1 MYQFVVDRNSKAS
14 IQRFFLE
21 GFSALGRK
29 DLPPHPFTLPFDW
42 AANPFSDRNWMFQ
55 LHGWRMLDAFFNRM
69 EPEDIAFIGE
79 VMSDWWR
86 FYQAD
91 PVVTPWYWYDMST
104 GLRASKIA
112 YLVHWCEEQGETLP
126 LAPEVLQALVES
138 HLEHLTNPEE
148 LNHGNHGLFQ
158 LNGLMALLEVMAKS
172 GKTLPR
178 EEAAREFAVTHMR
191 EILKS
196 QLGDEGV
203 HTEDS
208 PDYHFFALTK
218 IRQILEAPW
227 WQRDDMADIRT
238 LCDKAEIA
246 KEWLVAP
253 TLRCPPIG
261 DSAEALKFKRYA
273 RLREWPHQTQSSS
286 LAARLDGYGVVRS
299 QPEVPLEQSHY
310 LFFQGSFHTSG
321 HKHADCLSF
330 VWQEKGRYRL
340 WDSGKY
346 GYQKGEWRDYFLSTS
361 AHNTLEVDGQNT
373 SRQKRDAYG
382 SAIQYVGVCDDGW
395 LLVGK
400 VAHPRLKITHQRVL
414 YYRPGV
420 GVEVLD
426 IIRNGQTQ
434 RPRDFRLWW
443 HLGPNTTL
451 LELSSEGAYFED
463 ASDQQRLTLEIVSTL
478 ESTPTARSYHGQQ
491 EPRLAGWFSPDY
503 LEIQPSQTVSF
514 HFQTMQPQ
522 FAVVSRWCLEGH
534 DQAVGVLSI
543 EQGRLH
549 VANETLH
556 HALSGL
562 IMSGFV

>member
-1 MYQFVVDRNSKAS
+1 M
-14 IQRFFLE
+14 
-21 GFSALGRK
+21 GRHN
-29 DLPPHPFTLPFDW
+29 LPPHPFSLPFDW

-69 EPEDIAFIGE
+69 APNDVAFIGE

-91 PVVTPWYWYDMST
+91 PEATPWYWYDMST

-112 YLVHWCEEQGETLP
+112 YLVHWCEEQGEALP
-126 LAPEVLQALVES
+126 LAPDVLQGLVES
-138 HLEHLTNPEE
+138 HLDHLTNPVE

-158 LNGLMALLEVMAKS
+158 LNGLMALLEVMAQA
-172 GKTLPR
+172 GKPLPS
-178 EEAAREFAVTHMR
+178 EETAREFAVIHMR

-227 WQRDDMADIRT
+227 WQLDDMADIRT

-246 KEWLVAP
+246 KEWLVTP
-253 TLRCPPIG
+253 TLHCPPVG
-261 DSAEALKFKRYA
+261 DSAEAPKLKRYA
-273 RLREWPHQTQSSS
+273 RLREWPHQALGSS

-330 VWQEKGRYRL
+330 VWQDKGRYRL

-346 GYQKGEWRDYFLSTS
+346 GYQKGEWRDYFLSTR
-361 AHNTLEVDGQNT
+361 AHNTVEVDGQNT

-382 SAIQYVGVCDDGW
+382 SAIQHVGACDDGW

-400 VAHPRLKITHQRVL
+400 VAHGRLKMTHQRVL
-414 YYRPGV
+414 YYRPGA

-426 IIRNGQTQ
+426 IIHNDQPQ
-434 RPRDFRLWW
+434 RPRDFRWWW
-443 HLGPNTTL
+443 HLGPDTTA
-451 LELSSEGAYFED
+451 LELSSAGACFED
-463 ASDQQRLTLEIVSTL
+463 ASDQQRLTLEVASTL
-478 ESTPTARSYHGQQ
+478 DSTPTARSHHGQQ
-491 EPRLAGWFSPDY
+491 EPRFAGWFSPGY
-503 LEIQPSQTVSF
+503 LETQPSQAVSF
-514 HFQTMQPQ
+514 HFQTRQPR
-522 FAVVSRWCLEGH
+522 FAVVSRWNLGEQGS
-534 DQAVGVLSI
+534 AATTLRI
-543 EQGRLH
+543 EQGRVH
-549 VANETLH
+549 IASEPMCQ
-556 HALSGL
+556 ALSELLEPGVL
-562 IMSGFV
+562 

>member
-1 MYQFVVDRNSKAS
+1 MEATIERL
-14 IQRFFLE
+14 FFE

-55 LHGWRMLDAFFNRM
+55 LHGWRVLDAFFNRM
-69 EPEDIAFIGE
+69 APHDVAFIGK

-86 FYQAD
+86 FYQED
-91 PVVTPWYWYDMST
+91 PEAMPWYWYDMST

-112 YLVHWCEEQGETLP
+112 YLVHWCEEQSEMLP
-126 LAPEVLQALVES
+126 LAPEVLQGLVES
-138 HLEHLTNPEE
+138 HLDHLTNPEE

-158 LNGLMALLEVMAKS
+158 LNGLMALVEVMAKA

-227 WQRDDMADIRT
+227 LQRDDMADIRT
-238 LCDKAEIA
+238 LCEKAEIA
-246 KEWLVAP
+246 KEWLVTP
-253 TLRCPPIG
+253 TLHCPPVG
-261 DSAEALKFKRYA
+261 DSAEALKLKRYA
-273 RLREWPHQTQSSS
+273 RLREWPHQALSSS

-310 LFFQGSFHTSG
+310 LFFQGSFHTSD

-346 GYQKGEWRDYFLSTS
+346 GYQKGEWRDYFLSTR

-382 SAIQYVGVCDDGW
+382 SAIQHVGACDDGW

-400 VAHPRLKITHQRVL
+400 VSHPRLKITHQRVL
-414 YYRPGV
+414 YYRPGT

-426 IIRNGQTQ
+426 IIHNDQPQ
-434 RPRDFRLWW
+434 RPRDFRWWW
-443 HLGPNTTL
+443 HLGPNTTT
-451 LELSSEGAYFED
+451 LELSSAGACFED
-463 ASDQQRLTLEIVSTL
+463 ASDQQRLMLEVASTL
-478 ESTPTARSYHGQQ
+478 ESAPKARSHHGQQ
-491 EPRLAGWFSPDY
+491 EPRLAGWFSPSY
-503 LEIQPSQTVSF
+503 LETQPSQAVSF
-514 HFQTMQPQ
+514 HFQTRQPR
-522 FAVVSRWCLEGH
+522 FAVVSRWSLGEQG
-534 DQAVGVLSI
+534 AAASMRI

-549 VANETLH
+549 VASSALYR
-556 HALSGL
+556 ALSELLEPGIL
-562 IMSGFV
+562 